1 MVEEDV
7 VEQVAQR
14 PSHNPTHRPQAP
26 THSQLVEELR
36 HLHNALQLS
45 RQREESS
52 LQLMR
57 EMRHEL
63 HKVAHGDVEV
73 ISGFPASARILP
85 GTGPGGML
93 DEGALARALSQ
104 LFGGDASNA
113 GYLLAGVAV
122 GVGFSALCV
131 TLVRADRSRRG
142 KAGEEGEEPR
152 VCCGKRLGGG
162 RQKPEYEPIA
172 DLSLPWVSA
181 EPPEAGARVEGPAA
195 SPAGEVS
202 V

>member
-1 MVEEDV
+1 MPQV
-7 VEQVAQR
+7 VPGSVVPGGPVPVGGVRQEARVAK
-14 PSHNPTHRPQAP
+14 PSCAAAFMCA
-26 THSQLVEELR
+26 LR
-36 HLHNALQLS
+36 
-45 RQREESS
+45 REPPA
-52 LQLMR
+52 
-57 EMRHEL
+57 RHEL

-181 EPPEAGARVEGPAA
+181 EPAEAGARVEGPAA